1 MSPDPQFPADL
12 VTLTEEILNGKLHFL
27 CIERMVSIFPQ
38 SVVSILVN
46 NENKI
51 FKMPRSVTKV
61 FECKHKEAD
70 SRMIFYALQQ
80 QASVVVCSKDKNVLL
95 LMVFAYALNKTNGMQ
110 VMKTESRQYKQENC
124 RMSRI

>member
-46 NENKI
+46 NEN
-51 FKMPRSVTKV
+51 TKV
-61 FECKHKEAD
+61 FECKHKEGD
-70 SRMIFYALQQ
+70 SRMIFHALQQ
-80 QASVVVCSKDKNVLL
+80 QASVAVCSKDKNVLL